1 MSDPKQ
7 LPHLLKL
14 LDDDSETVRETVTEA
29 LAAFGPD
36 LESELSRLEAPPS
49 EHEIKLIRERL
60 KQREAR
66 SGGNP
71 VGPVRTEALFEPGQ
85 LVRHRRYGYRGVV
98 VAFDPT
104 CQAEGDWYQANRSQ
118 PDRDQP
124 WYHVLVHDST
134 QVTYAA
140 QNSLLEDDSGEEVAH
155 PFVTHF
161 FSQFQDGF
169 YVRNDRPWPG

>member
-14 LDDDSETVRETVTEA
+14 LDDDSETVSEMVTEA

-36 LESELSRLEAPPS
+36 LEDKLSRLEEPPG
-49 EHEIKLIRERL
+49 ENEINLIRERL
-60 KQREAR
+60 ERREAR
-66 SGGNP
+66 SDNAP
-71 VGPVRTEALFEPGQ
+71 VGPVCAEALFEPGQ

-98 VAFDPT
+98 VAFDPA
-104 CQAEGDWYQANRSQ
+104 CQADDDWYLANRSQ

-140 QNSLLEDDSGEEVAH
+140 QNSLLEDDSEKEVTH
-155 PFVTHF
+155 PFVEHF
-161 FSQFQDGF
+161 FSRFQDGF
-169 YVRNDRPWPG
+169 YVRNDRPWPE